1 MWCEQ
6 SRAEQGQGKE
16 EDDKAS
22 DTFPF
27 HRQQGSS
34 RGDKAAGKQ
43 RGRDGRVSFHFRR
56 RGQLELSSREA
67 GERQR
72 RVRCGKGFYWQVL
85 PLKGRQGGDDYARKG
100 TWGECSNKY
109 R

>member
-1 MWCEQ
+1 MTMQ
-6 SRAEQGQGKE
+6 V
-16 EDDKAS
+16 
-22 DTFPF
+22 TPF
-27 HRQQGSS
+27 HFIGSREAAGEGRQQGS
-34 RGDKAAGKQ
+34 RGGETAG
-43 RGRDGRVSFHFRR
+43 FHFRR